1 MSTISTPLHT
11 LGARKVNSKAMS
23 ESKPTPEEAQ
33 KLREFEEQAIP
44 LMPLMY
50 GIARKIT
57 KDGYSW
63 YVEDLVQETYV
74 KAFRGWHT
82 FEQGT
87 KLSAWMIR
95 IMKNTLLNLQIKE
108 GRSQHVASYDDME
121 EWQKDRNPESVTA
134 RTNLAAEAEAIANMP
149 AAVIEKALADLDPK
163 RRRIIELVLIEGY
176 SYAEA
181 ARELKTA
188 EGTIMS
194 SLHRGKSQLRAKL
207 AEYAAEQ
214 GYDVTP
220 KTKAKKK
227 KI

>member
-1 MSTISTPLHT
+1 
-11 LGARKVNSKAMS
+11 MS
-23 ESKPTPEEAQ
+23 EKKPSPEEKQ

-50 GIARKIT
+50 GMARKLT

-74 KAFRGWHT
+74 KAFKGWHT

-87 KLSAWMIR
+87 NLSAWMIR

-121 EWQKDRNPESVTA
+121 DWQKDRNPESVTA
-134 RTNLAAEAEAIANMP
+134 RTNLAAEAEAIANLP

-163 RRRIIELVLIEGY
+163 RRRILELVLIEGY
-176 SYAEA
+176 SYAETA
-181 ARELKTA
+181 KELKIA
-188 EGTIMS
+188 QGTVMS
-194 SLHRGKSQLRAKL
+194 SLHRGKNELRAKL
-207 AEYAAEQ
+207 ADYASEQ
-214 GYDVTP
+214 GYDVSAA
-220 KTKAKKK
+220 TKPEKKK
-227 KI
+227 